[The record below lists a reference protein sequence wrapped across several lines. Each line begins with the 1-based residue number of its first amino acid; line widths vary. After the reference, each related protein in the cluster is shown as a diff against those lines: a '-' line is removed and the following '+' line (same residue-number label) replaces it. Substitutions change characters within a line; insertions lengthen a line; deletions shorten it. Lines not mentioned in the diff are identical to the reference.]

1 MRLFEA
7 ADQYIKESDWKTI
20 ALLKICL
27 LALGVLI
34 GMQVPKEK
42 RKIVFGIGGLVFLA
56 TYVPLITK
64 FVKIIMQET
73 YEE

>member
-34 GMQVPKEK
+34 GMQVAKEK